1 MPGLTPDNLELEIK
15 QVIANVTGRSVEELK
30 PDANFWTD
38 LGIDSI
44 KAIEI
49 TVAIERQYRISV
61 RDEQIP
67 TIATIKQAVELVR
80 QALEKKNAK

>member
-1 MPGLTPDNLELEIK
+1 MPAPDNLELEIK
-15 QVIANVTGRSVEELK
+15 QVIANITGRSVEDLKSEANLWNEL
-30 PDANFWTD
+30 
-38 LGIDSI
+38 GVDSI

-49 TVAIERQYRISV
+49 TVAIEKHYRISV

-67 TIATIKQAVELVR
+67 TITNIKQAAEIVR